1 MKSFTVLA
9 ALASLGA
16 VSAQTNNCPAPGS
29 TSAAGDY
36 SCNPAHAYPEGQQC
50 VLVNGCYFLRSKAAS
65 STAAQPSATG
75 CPAPGATSAAGDYSC
90 NPAHAY
96 PEGQECILVNGCFF
110 LRNKAAASAAAPMA
124 AASEPTGTSCPAPGS
139 TSAVGDISC
148 LPTQKYSEGLECV
161 LVNGCY
167 LLRPMCSTSS
177 TAAPKPTTTSCPAP
191 GSTNAAGEYS
201 CNPAHKYPEGQQ
213 CVLMDGCYL
222 LRTTGGVPTTH
233 PNTTVPATSTKPV
246 VLPTNTVTAGAGALS
261 ASRLSAVAGLVA
273 AGFYLLL

>member
-50 VLVNGCYFLRSKAAS
+50 VLVNGCYFLRNKAAS
-65 STAAQPSATG
+65 STAP
-75 CPAPGATSAAGDYSC
+75 P
-90 NPAHAY
+90 
-96 PEGQECILVNGCFF
+96 
-110 LRNKAAASAAAPMA
+110 AAASQ
-124 AASEPTGTSCPAPGS
+124 PTGTSCPAPGS

-148 LPTQKYSEGLECV
+148 LPTQKYSKGLECV

-167 LLRPMCSTSS
+167 LLRPMCGTSS
-177 TAAPKPTTTSCPAP
+177 SAAPKPTTTSCPAP
-191 GSTNAAGEYS
+191 GSTNAAGDYS

-233 PNTTVPATSTKPV
+233 PNTTVPASSTKPV